1 MNTKRTK
8 SRGRFRQ
15 GRLSDSH
22 RPTFMPRMAPMID
35 VIFLLLIFFVLTA
48 RFRTPEQ
55 FLPFKLSQADAT
67 MPSRGLI
74 EPLVVRLSPV
84 AEGCRVTAG
93 SGPQAVDLTLDAV
106 AGPEQLADLAVRTG
120 TLLESQNR
128 TLTDPISLECDDGVT
143 WDHLV
148 KVYNVLYAMG
158 IHDITFP
165 MEL

>member
-1 MNTKRTK
+1 MNTETSKG
-8 SRGRFRQ
+8 RGRFPH
-15 GRLSDSH
+15 GRLSGSR

-55 FLPFKLSQADAT
+55 FLPFQLAQADSAT
-67 MPSRGLI
+67 QARGLV
-74 EPLVVRLSPV
+74 EPLVVRLNAVP
-84 AEGCRVTAG
+84 EGCRVTAG
-93 SGPQAVDLTLDAV
+93 SASDGIALTLKPEAS
-106 AGPEQLADLAVRTG
+106 PEQLVELATQLG
-120 TLLESQNR
+120 ALLKEQKR
-128 TLTDPISLECDDGVT
+128 TLADPVSMECGDGVT

-148 KVYNVLYAMG
+148 KVYNLLYAMG